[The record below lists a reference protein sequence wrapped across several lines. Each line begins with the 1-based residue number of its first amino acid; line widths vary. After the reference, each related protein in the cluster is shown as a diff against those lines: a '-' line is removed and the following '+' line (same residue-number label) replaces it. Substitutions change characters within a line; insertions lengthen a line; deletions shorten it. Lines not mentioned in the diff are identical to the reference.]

1 MADDRESNYFDDT
14 TVLTADTERCLL
26 NFDSTNL
33 QYLQLKGDRLTWTSD
48 LESLKKIV
56 EKDLQ
61 QQGKWTSPGG
71 NSKQFKKDNN
81 NLVLNWYN
89 KKQPTLSFQGRDG
102 PLLKDKLAELVRK
115 KPGEK
120 SDSLDLDSSSSIQ
133 RLTSPLT
140 VFEANNNNQQQS
152 AAEAKPKNSSQER
165 SKPELAE
172 LVAEIESI
180 KLDLLIL
187 QKKVEANSSLLSINC
202 QSQEENSLRAEL
214 LDYKERCEQL
224 IMTICKKDKIVED
237 LEEKCLSLENRA
249 ASLAQEND
257 SLRLALNIIIQEKS
271 EGKYHHQNADQCWHQ
286 VENSRM
292 KVESAD
298 RSQRNATTN
307 NIVTR
312 NSFEQLGDDTQVDVR
327 NEINCN
333 TNREDKNSK
342 RPSCSQKKRKSNRSG
357 SMEPPSEPEQM
368 QTIRRKEIIIAGD
381 STLKNL

>member
-1 MADDRESNYFDDT
+1 M
-14 TVLTADTERCLL
+14 
-26 NFDSTNL
+26 
-33 QYLQLKGDRLTWTSD
+33 
-48 LESLKKIV
+48 
-56 EKDLQ
+56 
-61 QQGKWTSPGG
+61 
-71 NSKQFKKDNN
+71 
-81 NLVLNWYN
+81 
-89 KKQPTLSFQGRDG
+89 
-102 PLLKDKLAELVRK
+102 AELVRK

-140 VFEANNNNQQQS
+140 VFEANNNNQQPS

-165 SKPELAE
+165 SKPAE
-172 LVAEIESI
+172 LVAEIEGI

-187 QKKVEANSSLLSINC
+187 QKKVEANSSLLSTNC

-249 ASLAQEND
+249 ATLAQEND
-257 SLRLALNIIIQEKS
+257 SLRLVLNIIIQKKS
-271 EGKYHHQNADQCWHQ
+271 EGKYHHQKADQCWHQ

-292 KVESAD
+292 KVGSAD
-298 RSQRNATTN
+298 RRQRNATTN

-312 NSFEQLGDDTQVDVR
+312 NSFEPLGDDTQVDVR

-333 TNREDKNSK
+333 TNREDKNSR
-342 RPSCSQKKRKSNRSG
+342 RPSCSQKKRTSNRSG
-357 SMEPPSEPEQM
+357 PMVPPSEPEQM
-368 QTIRRKEIIIAGD
+368 QSIRRKEIII
-381 STLKNL
+381 TTTTTKRQRQILLKIRNK